1 MKLSPMKR
9 IAAFITPHGFGHT
22 TRAIAVLET
31 LQHRCPGL
39 AIEIF
44 TTVAEHLFRE
54 SLENYTIHQVVPDIG
69 IIQHDALNS
78 DLPATIE
85 ALDRL
90 LPFSVDLIQTLAEK
104 VQGCSC
110 ILCDI
115 APLGIVVAEAAGIPS
130 VLVENFTWDWIYQ
143 SYAAAYPELGR
154 FAETLAGI
162 YGRATIHIQTE
173 PICNPSATAH
183 ECPTIFRQARALTTH
198 VLQQLGIADQKLIL
212 ISLGGFDFTVP
223 HWQQLDALDDCF
235 FVLAGQPEYL
245 RISHN
250 CLALP
255 HQSGFYH
262 PDLIQ
267 AADMVIFKSGYSTI
281 AECLQGGTR
290 AVCIARP
297 SFPESAV
304 LAKFVKER
312 LGGIILDEDAFL
324 CGSWI
329 TRIPDILALPSP
341 PPATTNGA
349 DTVAELLLALSGS

>member
-1 MKLSPMKR
+1 MKR
-9 IAAFITPHGFGHT
+9 IAAFITPHGFGHA
-22 TRAIAVLET
+22 TRAIAVLQT
-31 LQHRCPGL
+31 LQYSCPGL

-44 TTVAEHLFRE
+44 TTVTEHLFRE
-54 SLENYTIHQVVPDIG
+54 SLDNYTIHQVIPDVG
-69 IIQHDALNS
+69 IIQHDALNN

-90 LPFSVDLIQTLAEK
+90 LPFSPELIGRLCEK

-130 VLVENFTWDWIYQ
+130 VLIENFTWDWIYRP
-143 SYAAAYPELGR
+143 YAAAYPELGH
-154 FAETLAGI
+154 FAETLFSV
-162 YGRATIHIQTE
+162 YSRATIHIQTE
-173 PICNPSATAH
+173 PVCNPSATAH
-183 ECPTIFRQARALTTH
+183 FCPSISRKTRTSAPH

-212 ISLGGFDFTVP
+212 ISMGGLDFTMP
-223 HWQQLDALDDCF
+223 HWQQFDTMRDCF

-245 RISHN
+245 KISHN

-267 AADMVIFKSGYSTI
+267 AADLVIFKSGYSTV
-281 AECLQGGTR
+281 AECLQAGTR
-290 AVCIARP
+290 AVCVARP
-297 SFPESAV
+297 SFAESAI
-304 LAKFVKER
+304 LAEFIKKK

-324 CGSWI
+324 CGNWI
-329 TRIPDILALPSP
+329 HSIPDILALPA
-341 PPATTNGA
+341 PPAATENGA
-349 DTVAELLLALSGS
+349 DWVAELLLSLFNT